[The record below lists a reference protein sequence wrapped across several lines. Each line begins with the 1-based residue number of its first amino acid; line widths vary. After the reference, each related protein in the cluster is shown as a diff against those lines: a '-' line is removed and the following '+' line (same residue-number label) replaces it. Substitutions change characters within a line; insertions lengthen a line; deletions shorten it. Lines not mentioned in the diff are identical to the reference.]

1 MKSENHIVKL
11 SLHIDVLLLKI
22 KKHFVK
28 EQENKNT
35 LKEDGV
41 RYKFEGVYEAR
52 TKMSRKKAT
61 CSVCVCLGTYFLIPS
76 FNNSKPLHKSHYKPG
91 TLVATLDINT
101 FKTQETP

>member
-41 RYKFEGVYEAR
+41 WYKFEGVYEAK
-52 TKMSRKKAT
+52 TKMSRKKET
-61 CSVCVCLGTYFLIPS
+61 CSVSVCPGTYFLIPP
-76 FNNSKPLHKSHYKPG
+76 FNNSKRLYKS
-91 TLVATLDINT
+91 
-101 FKTQETP
+101 

>member
-52 TKMSRKKAT
+52 TKMSRKK
-61 CSVCVCLGTYFLIPS
+61 SNMQCLRLSRDLF
-76 FNNSKPLHKSHYKPG
+76 FNPF
-91 TLVATLDINT
+91 I
-101 FKTQETP
+101 

>member
-11 SLHIDVLLLKI
+11 SLHIDILLLEI

-41 RYKFEGVYEAR
+41 WYKFEE
-52 TKMSRKKAT
+52 
-61 CSVCVCLGTYFLIPS
+61 
-76 FNNSKPLHKSHYKPG
+76 
-91 TLVATLDINT
+91 
-101 FKTQETP
+101 